1 MDDPRFRARRSYS
14 PRSRLDRE
22 MDAGG
27 STGRVAGVLLA
38 LVVAALVLIQGLWQV
53 TSPDAAQRI
62 LRAVLPPITDLDQT
76 LAANLN
82 TLREEAFGV
91 PADAAVPVRGLPI
104 PIEVS
109 GEEAGSDATTL
120 RGIVLRRMAERVYTD
135 GAEAFRAPD
144 ATAASPGLLSS
155 QWTLQRTLN
164 FLTAGSHD
172 RLRLPRLGAIGAT
185 LLLAVL
191 TLLLLEGP
199 NRLIGPGVSL
209 VTGGVLAALAG
220 LVVWGGVLL
229 LFGSET
235 VVDGVVRRVARD
247 TSVTIL
253 VVAGAFGALGLVLTA
268 LGVAARRVD
277 QAEHVRPTMRT
288 PARRAGS
295 GPRGG
300 E

>member
-1 MDDPRFRARRSYS
+1 
-14 PRSRLDRE
+14 

-38 LVVAALVLIQGLWQV
+38 LTVAALVIVQGLWQV
-53 TSPDAAQRI
+53 TSPAAAQRI
-62 LRAVLPPITDLDQT
+62 LRAALPPITDLDQT

-91 PADAAVPVRGLPI
+91 PADGSVPVRGLPI
-104 PIEVS
+104 AVEVS
-109 GEEAGSDATTL
+109 GEEATADATTL
-120 RGIVLRRMAERVYTD
+120 RGVVLRRMAERVYTD

-144 ATAASPGLLSS
+144 ATAASPSLLSS

-164 FLTAGSHD
+164 FLTAGNHD
-172 RLRLPRLGAIGAT
+172 RLRTPRLAGIALT
-185 LLLAVL
+185 LVLSVL

-209 VTGGVLAALAG
+209 VTGGVVAGLAALVG
-220 LVVWGGVLL
+220 WGIVLL
-229 LFGSET
+229 LFGSDT

-253 VVAGAFGALGLVLTA
+253 VVAGAFGVLGLVLTV
-268 LGVAARRVD
+268 LGVAARRID
-277 QAEHVRPTMRT
+277 QADHVRSAAVQT

-295 GPRGG
+295 GQRGS